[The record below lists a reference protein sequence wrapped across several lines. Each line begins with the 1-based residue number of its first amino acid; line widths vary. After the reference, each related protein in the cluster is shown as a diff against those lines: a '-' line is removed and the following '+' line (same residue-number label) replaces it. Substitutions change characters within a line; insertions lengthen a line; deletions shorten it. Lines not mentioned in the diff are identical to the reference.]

1 MPSRLQSKPILNA
14 ESISTIVHQD
24 KPNLENEYIIPVDII
39 PVDTYLFHLLLFS
52 FTSNNLF
59 HFLADM

>member
-24 KPNLENEYIIPVDII
+24 KPNLEKEYMI

-59 HFLADM
+59 HFFLADM

>member
-24 KPNLENEYIIPVDII
+24 KPNLENEYMIPVA
-39 PVDTYLFHLLLFS
+39 TYLFYPLLFS
-52 FTSNNLF
+52 FTPNNLF
-59 HFLADM
+59 HFFLADM